1 MRMVKLCISLFTLVF
16 FIATMPPVEAAASS
30 PQKQGEITDDFMDLT
45 SEQIRTRLLDVCVV
59 RQAENS
65 KGPDDGFAVR
75 CGCYAGRVVK
85 ALSPMELDHLR
96 STGSFNPSAQAKA
109 QSSIQACKVRG

>member
-1 MRMVKLCISLFTLVF
+1 MRHINLSIGLFTFLF
-16 FIATMPPVEAAASS
+16 FITAMPNVEAAASS
-30 PQKQGEITDDFMDLT
+30 PQEHGVLTEDFVNLT
-45 SEQIRTRLLDVCVV
+45 PEQIRTRLLDVCVV
-59 RQAENS
+59 RQAENA

-85 ALSPMELDHLR
+85 AMSDAELDHLR

-109 QSSIQACKVRG
+109 QNSIQACKVRG